1 MSYTSYHHLPYL
13 STHAEALDRFNK
25 TTPIRGSNPVRV
37 PLGRRSDSNKF
48 GISKDEGSG
57 DVVLSI
63 YSQPLITFHADT
75 DTHKNTVTIGVP
87 NPSIRRYRWS
97 SCDSYFIAGVLGRY
111 VRNVRTDMGR
121 LVIEARDGQKFVLP
135 NNTCMR
141 FTYTPSPV
149 SHSSPTLT
157 PLPES
162 LPVLYTPKLNRKM
175 ANEVRARYGDFYR
188 YMKGMIGVRKQT
200 YTDNYYDYKNDEEVV
215 DTYDRIEFVEEE
227 LIAVIPT
234 TNTHSRKLPLRTELR
249 FDQEHPTLT
258 RNPLDK
264 PAITTPVYVRNE
276 ATDTW
281 TQVDS
286 REPYDAWL
294 AATQAFLTKVRGC
307 GVDKDGNPL
316 DETESFYQAFVYLAH
331 FAQQGN
337 RRFLGPENFSLD
349 PKQISR
355 AMDEIIFKWH
365 SEEVIEVVP
374 AKEGTVPTAKYLKWV
389 TRDRD

>member
-1 MSYTSYHHLPYL
+1 MSYTSYSHLPYL

-25 TTPIRGSNPVRV
+25 TTPIRGSNPVRF

-48 GISKDEGSG
+48 TIDHNPTTG

-63 YSQPLITFHADT
+63 YSQPLITFHAD
-75 DTHKNTVTIGVP
+75 NTVTIGVP

-111 VRNVRTDMGR
+111 IKNVRTDMGR

-135 NNTCMR
+135 NNASMR
-141 FTYTPSPV
+141 FTYTIDNTDQPIYNRTF
-149 SHSSPTLT
+149 TLT

-162 LPVLYTPKLNRKM
+162 LPVLYVPKINRKT

-215 DTYDRIEFVEEE
+215 DTYDRIEFAEEE
-227 LIAVIPT
+227 IVAVVPT
-234 TNTHSRKLPLRTELR
+234 TNTHSRKLPLLINLQ

-281 TQVDS
+281 EQVDS

-294 AATQAFLTKVRGC
+294 AATQAFLTKVRGH
-307 GVDKDGNPL
+307 GIDKDGNPL

-389 TRDRD
+389 TRDKD